1 MRIRIRLFTLM
12 RIRIRLLK
20 MMLIRIRNTGDGT
33 DSFCFKNLHL
43 SNLKFSQNFAKTRQN
58 GVFKKKT
65 LKSAIIV
72 LFCPQNFSKSDI
84 LTIELSKIQC
94 CYSDTLAEV

>member
-1 MRIRIRLFTLM
+1 
-12 RIRIRLLK
+12 

-58 GVFKKKT
+58 GVFKKKDIKKCNNCPF
-65 LKSAIIV
+65 LSAK
-72 LFCPQNFSKSDI
+72 FQ
-84 LTIELSKIQC
+84 
-94 CYSDTLAEV
+94 